1 LADATPLPQALAF
14 FHDAILRTAF
24 VLGAGLGTRLKSLT
38 THRPKPLIPVVN
50 RPLITYAFDHLRGVG
65 IERFVVNTH
74 WRHKAYA
81 TAFPDGQYE
90 GAPLTFRHE
99 FPEVLETAGGIRNV
113 EDLLGHEPFFVYNGD
128 ILSDLPLA
136 PAIRAHTEMRNEVTM
151 VLRSKD
157 GPLQVAFDEA
167 SGRVTDIGK
176 RVDPA
181 SDPRFLFTGIYIV
194 NPEFFTRIPA
204 ATKISVVPIFC
215 DMIRTGAKLGGVVI
229 DDGHWRDLGTREQY
243 LAVHRDFAAQQ
254 PPTIDRQL
262 SAWIHPAAQIA
273 PSAHLTGAVA
283 VGAGAVIGEHASL
296 HDCVIWE
303 RAKIAAGSLLNDCI
317 VTEAA
322 EVSGLHSHA
331 DL

>member
-1 LADATPLPQALAF
+1 MQS
-14 FHDAILRTAF
+14 IRNAF
-24 VLGAGLGTRLKSLT
+24 VLGAGLGTRLKSIT
-38 THRPKPLIPVVN
+38 ARQPKPLIPVVN
-50 RPLITYAFDHLRGVG
+50 RPLITYAFEHLRGVG

-74 WRHKAYA
+74 WRGEAYA
-81 TAFPDGQYE
+81 AAFPDDRYD

-99 FPEVLETAGGIRNV
+99 APEVLETAGGIKNV

-157 GPLQVAFDEA
+157 GPLQVAFDEI

-194 NPEFFTRIPA
+194 NPEFFARIPP
-204 ATKISVVPIFC
+204 ATKISVVPIFL
-215 DMIRTGAKLGGVVI
+215 DMIRTGSRLGGVII
-229 DDGHWRDLGTREQY
+229 DDGHWWDLGTREQY
-243 LAVHRDFAAQQ
+243 LAVHREFAAHQ
-254 PPTIDRQL
+254 PSTINHQL
-262 SAWIHPAAQIA
+262 SAWIHPTAQIA
-273 PSAHLTGAVA
+273 PSAHLSGAVA
-283 VGAGAVIGEHASL
+283 VGAGAVVGEHASL

-303 RAKIAAGSLLNDCI
+303 RAQIAAGSLLNDCI
-317 VTEAA
+317 VTGAA
-322 EVSGLHSHA
+322 DVSGLHSHA